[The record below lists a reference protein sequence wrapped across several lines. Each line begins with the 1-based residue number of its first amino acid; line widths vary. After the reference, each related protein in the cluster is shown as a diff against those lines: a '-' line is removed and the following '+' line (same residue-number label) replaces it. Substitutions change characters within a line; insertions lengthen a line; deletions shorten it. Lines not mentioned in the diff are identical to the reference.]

1 MDVMFYGILSNE
13 ESLLPANSML
23 IMDIL
28 VQMKDGSIT
37 NVEIQKKDELI
48 DAIMDEKNMAIAEK
62 PD

>member
-1 MDVMFYGILSNE
+1 MDVMFCGILSNE

-48 DAIMDEKNMAIAEK
+48 DAIMDEKK
-62 PD
+62 YGDC